1 MTPSESAVKVHSKAH
16 QVTVTY
22 DGSDTITSC
31 SYTTLPDNSARR
43 RLCPTRGVVSLL
55 DYSGWSLTTWV
66 VKVALEALGLTKVR
80 PLPRPPR

>member
-1 MTPSESAVKVHSKAH
+1 MKVHSKEH

-22 DGSDTITSC
+22 DDSDTVTSC

-43 RLCPTRGVVSLL
+43 RLCPTRGVGILL

-66 VKVALEALGLTKVR
+66 VKVGWKH
-80 PLPRPPR
+80 